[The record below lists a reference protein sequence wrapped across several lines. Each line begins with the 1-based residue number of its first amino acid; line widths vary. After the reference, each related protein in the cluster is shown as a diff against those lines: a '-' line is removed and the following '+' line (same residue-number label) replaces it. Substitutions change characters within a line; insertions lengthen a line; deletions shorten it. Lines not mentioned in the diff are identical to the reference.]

1 MERIG
6 ATVNRIT
13 VEICI
18 ASVGDAVTA
27 AGGGA
32 DRVELNAALELGGLT
47 PSLGTLLE
55 VRQAVTLPI
64 IVMARPRPGGF
75 CYSEAEF
82 RTLRRDVD
90 LALEHGA
97 DGVAFGVLTEAGRV
111 DVPRCRQIVEQIGS
125 RAGGR
130 FQGAVFHRAFDFT
143 PEPLEA
149 LDTLI
154 DLGVRR
160 VMTSGQR
167 RTAIDGAD
175 LIAALLRRAAGR
187 IEILPAGGI
196 RPGNAAELLARTGC
210 DQIHASLRE
219 RRSDES
225 LRTRPGAILSAAPPS
240 DRHAEGDFEA
250 TSPQLL
256 EELLRRVRPAATP

>member
-1 MERIG
+1 MGRPR
-6 ATVNRIT
+6 VT

-18 ASVGDAVTA
+18 ASVDDAVAA

-32 DRVELNAALELGGLT
+32 DRVELNAALEVGGLT

-55 VRQAVTLPI
+55 VRSAVSLPVI
-64 IVMARPRPGGF
+64 AMARPRPGGF
-75 CYSEAEF
+75 CYSGAEF

-90 LALEHGA
+90 VALDHGA
-97 DGVAFGVLTEAGRV
+97 DGVAFGLLTPDGRV
-111 DVPRCRQIVEQIGS
+111 DVRQCRQVVEQVGS
-125 RAGGR
+125 RPGGR

-143 PEPLEA
+143 PDPLEA

-154 DLGVRR
+154 DLGIQR

-167 RTAIDGAD
+167 RTAVEGAD
-175 LIAALLRRAAGR
+175 LIAALVRRAAGR

-196 RPGNAAELLARTGC
+196 RPGNAAALLARTGC
-210 DQIHASLRE
+210 DQLHASLRE
-219 RRSDES
+219 RRADES
-225 LRTRPGAILSAAPPS
+225 LHASRGATLVPAPQS
-240 DRHAEGDFEA
+240 DPHAEGDFHS

-256 EELLRRVRPAATP
+256 EELLRSVRPAATS

>member
-1 MERIG
+1 MDRARVI
-6 ATVNRIT
+6 

-18 ASVGDAVTA
+18 ASVDDAVTA

-47 PSLGTLLE
+47 PSLGTLVE
-55 VRQAVTLPI
+55 VRSVATVP
-64 IVMARPRPGGF
+64 VVAMARPRPGGF

-90 LALEHGA
+90 LALDHGA
-97 DGVAFGVLTEAGRV
+97 DGVAFGVLTPDGRV
-111 DVPRCRQIVEQIGS
+111 DVRRCRQVVGQIGS
-125 RAGGR
+125 GPRGR
-130 FQGAVFHRAFDFT
+130 VQGAVFHRAFDFT
-143 PEPLEA
+143 PDPVEA

-167 RTAIDGAD
+167 RTAFEGAH
-175 LIAALLRRAAGR
+175 LIAALVRRAANG

-196 RPGNAAELLARTGC
+196 RPANAAELLARTGC
-210 DQIHASLRE
+210 DQLHASLRE
-219 RRSDES
+219 RRTDES
-225 LRTRPGAILSAAPPS
+225 LRAKPGAILAASLALSAQNP
-240 DRHAEGDFEA
+240 DGEFDA

-256 EELLRRVRPAATP
+256 EELLRSVRASRHRG

>member
-1 MERIG
+1 MDR
-6 ATVNRIT
+6 AHVT

-18 ASVGDAVTA
+18 ASVEDAVTA

-55 VRQAVTLPI
+55 VRQTVTLPV

-90 LALEHGA
+90 LALEHVA
-97 DGVAFGVLTEAGRV
+97 DGIAFGVLTPDGRV
-111 DVPRCRQIVEQIGS
+111 DVSRCRQVVEQIGA

-143 PEPLEA
+143 PDPVTA

-154 DLGVRR
+154 DLGFRR

-167 RTAIDGAD
+167 QTALDGAD

-187 IEILPAGGI
+187 IEILSAGGI
-196 RPGNAAELLARTGC
+196 RAGNAAEVLARTGC
-210 DQIHASLRE
+210 DQLHASLRE
-219 RRSDES
+219 RRADPS
-225 LRTRPGAILSAAPPS
+225 LRASRGATLAASLPLSAQNPGA
-240 DRHAEGDFEA
+240 DFDA
-250 TSPQLL
+250 TSSQLL
-256 EELLRRVRPAATP
+256 DELLRKVRTPAPTAIKA